1 MGKISVSRFIAAPP
15 KRVFEIATGFE
26 HAVERIT
33 SIKSMEVLT
42 GGEIR
47 KGTQFRFTR
56 SASGQE
62 FSAEMTIAAVES
74 PKWYQVGCTCEGHRY
89 DARLRFEPDGSGTNF
104 VLELAWTPLT
114 LTARLM
120 AAFTDGKI
128 KKGVKACDQDLDE
141 LKYAAEQPAAAK
153 AA

>member
-15 KRVFEIATGFE
+15 KRVFEIATDFE
-26 HAVERIT
+26 RVVERIT
-33 SIKSMEVLT
+33 SIRSMEVLT

-47 KGTQFRFTR
+47 KGTQFRMSR
-56 SASGQE
+56 RALGQE
-62 FSAEMTIAAVES
+62 THAEVTVAAVDA
-74 PKWYQVGCTCEGHRY
+74 PKSYQVGCTCDGFRY

-114 LTARLM
+114 LTAKLM
-120 AAFTDGKI
+120 APLTDGKI
-128 KKGVKACDQDLDE
+128 RKCVKACDQDLDE
-141 LKYAAEQPAAAK
+141 LKYAAEQPVAK